1 MRRILFTGWGQVCKM
16 MLRYCG
22 FEKKAQMKK
31 FGLAK
36 EQHLRRKKEIERVF
50 AESGSSADGHLVVR
64 AVSNDLGYS
73 RIVVSVSKKFGN
85 SPQRNRIRR
94 IVKEAFRLSKHDLP
108 EGLDFAVL
116 PRRGSQALSLEE
128 ARRSLH
134 TLLWKANNELAA
146 ERTSESSA

>member
-1 MRRILFTGWGQVCKM
+1 M
-16 MLRYCG
+16 
-22 FEKKAQMKK
+22 
-31 FGLAK
+31 
-36 EQHLRRKKEIERVF
+36 F
-50 AESGSSADGHLVVR
+50 AEGGSSADGHLVVR
-64 AVSNDLGYS
+64 AVSNGLGYS
-73 RIVVSVSKKFGN
+73 RIVVSVSTKFGN

-134 TLLWKANNELAA
+134 TLLWKTKNELAA